1 MKRLSLF
8 CLLLLVLLG
17 VRAGEVVDP
26 VRLRLETL
34 GGITEIRPLKA
45 GEFAAKYELMVEQ
58 PLDWKKPAAGTFGQ
72 RVVLMHVGYDRPTV
86 VVTQGY
92 GAGMALPEGYRD
104 ELSKLLDANI
114 VFVEHRYFDRSMPE
128 PCDWRYLTAEN
139 SAHDLHRIVEL
150 FRNLYAGKWI
160 ATGISKGGTTTML
173 YAAFF
178 PGDVDAYVPY
188 VGPLCTAREDDR
200 FAPFMAQIGTPEARA
215 AVEAYQVELMRRRE
229 RLLPAFGEYC
239 RSHGYSFRLPLAE
252 IFDYC
257 VLEYAVSFWQWGKDP
272 ATVPAADADDECML
286 SHLLATS
293 GPGYFDRNSSIASF
307 FVQAAR
313 ELGFYPYDLE
323 PFRDVTVLRTTDDY
337 LRRIFLPEELRDVRF
352 SKRLCRKVSRYLR
365 RNDPRMIFV
374 YGGDDPW
381 TAPGAAWSVVPGK
394 RNMRVFVE
402 PGGDHRTRIATLP
415 EPMRREAEELL
426 RGWIEN

>member
-1 MKRLSLF
+1 
-8 CLLLLVLLG
+8 
-17 VRAGEVVDP
+17 
-26 VRLRLETL
+26 
-34 GGITEIRPLKA
+34 
-45 GEFAAKYELMVEQ
+45 
-58 PLDWKKPAAGTFGQ
+58 
-72 RVVLMHVGYDRPTV
+72 
-86 VVTQGY
+86 
-92 GAGMALPEGYRD
+92 
-104 ELSKLLDANI
+104 
-114 VFVEHRYFDRSMPE
+114 
-128 PCDWRYLTAEN
+128 
-139 SAHDLHRIVEL
+139 
-150 FRNLYAGKWI
+150 
-160 ATGISKGGTTTML
+160 
-173 YAAFF
+173 
-178 PGDVDAYVPY
+178 
-188 VGPLCTAREDDR
+188 
-200 FAPFMAQIGTPEARA
+200 MAQIGTPEARA

-272 ATVPAADADDECML
+272 ATVPAADADDERML